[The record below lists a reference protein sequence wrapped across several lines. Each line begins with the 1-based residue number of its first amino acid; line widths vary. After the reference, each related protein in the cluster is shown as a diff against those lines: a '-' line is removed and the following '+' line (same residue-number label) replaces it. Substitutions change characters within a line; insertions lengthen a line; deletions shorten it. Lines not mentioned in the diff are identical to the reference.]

1 MIRNEFREYG
11 AVLALS
17 LNSSLAP
24 SKLRS
29 TLPLGPTV
37 FFFGRVFGW
46 PATLLRSHSPSP
58 GAAVHSIHLRPTRL
72 VLK

>member
-11 AVLALS
+11 SVLALS

-37 FFFGRVFGW
+37 FFSAVSSVGQPPYFGVIRRRQGLQCIQFIC
-46 PATLLRSHSPSP
+46 ALLDSS
-58 GAAVHSIHLRPTRL
+58 
-72 VLK
+72 